1 LLQEKA
7 GANLQASETYAQ
19 LAARFPK
26 FEQTD
31 AVLYRRARL
40 LESEHQEQQ
49 AAELF
54 ERVRQELPDSQFAQQ
69 ATLWLAERALAD
81 DQVERASQL
90 LSALD
95 QSNSSSAVLE
105 RALLLEGQLAM
116 AQHRWDAVGPPLAKL
131 LAEFPTGAR
140 VETARYLVA
149 EAAFRRNDFESALEG
164 FAALSGQPATANS
177 PRGAMIELRRAQAL
191 AQLKRWNEAEPI
203 AAAIEA
209 RFPTFERQH
218 EADYLVGRCRAA
230 AADFNGAREAYRKA
244 IAAPGA
250 LGSETQAIAQ
260 WMLAETYFHQEDF
273 ATALAEYERLDE
285 GCKFPR
291 WHAAALLQSG
301 KCREHLGQWSAAVET
316 YERLL
321 KKYPDSEFSAEA
333 NQRREIARNRY
344 AAESATRK

>member
-1 LLQEKA
+1 
-7 GANLQASETYAQ
+7 

-26 FEQTD
+26 FEQMD

-40 LESEHQEQQ
+40 LEIEHQEKQ

-54 ERVRQELPDSQFAQQ
+54 ERMRLEFPNSQFAQQ

-81 DQVERASQL
+81 DQIERVSPL
-90 LSALD
+90 LSAFD
-95 QSNSSSAVLE
+95 KSTARPAALE

-116 AQHRWDAVGPPLAKL
+116 AQHRWVAVEPPLAKL
-131 LAEFPTGAR
+131 LAEFPSGAR
-140 VETARYLVA
+140 ADTARYLIA
-149 EAAFRRNDFESALEG
+149 EAAFRRSDFESALEG
-164 FAALSGQPATANS
+164 FAALSGQTATANS
-177 PRGAMIELRRAQAL
+177 PRAPMIELRRAQAL
-191 AQLKRWNEAEPI
+191 AQLKRWNEAEEI

-209 RFPTFERQH
+209 RFPDFERQH

-230 AADFNGAREAYRKA
+230 AADFDGAREAYRKT
-244 IAAPGA
+244 IASPGA
-250 LGSETQAIAQ
+250 LGSETRAIAQ
-260 WMLAETYFHQEDF
+260 WMLAETYFHQEEY

-285 GCKFPR
+285 SCKFPR
-291 WHAAALLQSG
+291 WLAAALLQSG
-301 KCREHLGQWSAAVET
+301 KCREQLGQWSAAVET